1 MAESAGYKRIL
12 VSDNEAHFQWPLWMN
27 GIPHKSLLRI
37 KVLIIDTSVGV
48 ILGWDRQGS
57 DGVGAE
63 RFTFKMISNQLVHTI
78 NQRTI

>member
-12 VSDNEAHFQWPLWMN
+12 VSDNEAHFQWPFWMN

-48 ILGWDRQGS
+48 ILGWVKDRM
-57 DGVGAE
+57 V
-63 RFTFKMISNQLVHTI
+63 LVQ
-78 NQRTI
+78 NVLLLR

>member
-48 ILGWDRQGS
+48 ILGWVKDRM
-57 DGVGAE
+57 V
-63 RFTFKMISNQLVHTI
+63 LVQ
-78 NQRTI
+78 NVLLLR